1 MASQRDINSPEYQSL
16 SKKALQPSF
25 QLNFEE
31 YQFNKTGDLK
41 TFLPIHDDTWGE
53 LNRKVTTENSILS
66 STGSRRLFS
75 TSYSLIQII
84 LFVKLSIWVR
94 NPVSRREFDEIDY
107 FYLIN
112 AWTSYED
119 SQEPN
124 FDDVANDCNELFGY
138 DARKSTKV

>member
-1 MASQRDINSPEYQSL
+1 MASQRDINSPEYKSL

-124 FDDVANDCNELFGY
+124 FDDVANDCNEFFGY